1 MEELS
6 GELLEQEK
14 ILKEMAE
21 KNRLLLDAL
30 EMDEE
35 EVDATLSDRSRYT
48 SEEWTALQQHRELLE
63 KAVDKRIEAAKK
75 TAKKPTQAKP
85 SEIQGHWIFVR

>member
-14 ILKEMAE
+14 LLKEMVE
-21 KNRLLLDAL
+21 KNRLLLEAL
-30 EMDEE
+30 EMDEAE
-35 EVDATLSDRSRYT
+35 LDKALSDQSQYT
-48 SEEWTALQQHRELLE
+48 PEEWAALQRHREQLE
-63 KAVDKRIEAAKK
+63 KAVDRRIQAAK
-75 TAKKPTQAKP
+75 TVKKPTQAKP